1 VGYWH
6 LSEMIDRIQAG
17 PVWGGPMSLFRSFS
31 RNTCSRRGC
40 HEKQAIGLVERAGGV
55 VLDYYQTS
63 AQDAPGKLPDVVS
76 R

>member
-1 VGYWH
+1 
-6 LSEMIDRIQAG
+6 
-17 PVWGGPMSLFRSFS
+17 MSLFRSFS